1 MGKKW
6 NNEIRNLNGL
16 DTAEEGIDELEDGI
30 EEITQNAVLERQWSG
45 KWELKDIEIKKI
57 QHMANWNSSRK
68 KENGVQSIFKD
79 IMN

>member
-45 KWELKDIEIKKI
+45 K
-57 QHMANWNSSRK
+57 
-68 KENGVQSIFKD
+68 
-79 IMN
+79 